1 MTRAASEGGGAGEG
15 VPLEVDEGKE
25 VATKELVSLPWST
38 RVELLSEASLLVGVV
53 EHSVDAGVGVG
64 SGGGWASAA
73 GVATGRGVSDSAALR
88 PATPSTALWR
98 RARRRSVR
106 RCAAEASEDEAAGVG
121 CGCCC
126 GCLGAAEGEQH
137 VCRCSL
143 RGLRVAT
150 EVEMAVGGL
159 GDRDGCCPLTAG
171 QITLLLTPART
182 AAVCSR
188 AATWA
193 TTGATGARISPS
205 ISREVKTSLHTSL
218 AVTDPGLP
226 SCGQ

>member
-1 MTRAASEGGGAGEG
+1 
-15 VPLEVDEGKE
+15 
-25 VATKELVSLPWST
+25 
-38 RVELLSEASLLVGVV
+38 
-53 EHSVDAGVGVG
+53 
-64 SGGGWASAA
+64 
-73 GVATGRGVSDSAALR
+73 
-88 PATPSTALWR
+88 
-98 RARRRSVR
+98 
-106 RCAAEASEDEAAGVG
+106 
-121 CGCCC
+121 
-126 GCLGAAEGEQH
+126 
-137 VCRCSL
+137 
-143 RGLRVAT
+143 
-150 EVEMAVGGL
+150 MAVGGL
-159 GDRDGCCPLTAG
+159 GARDGCCPLTAG